1 MKSFNRGMYL
11 YYGRM
16 IVLLTPILGVCY
28 TVIEFYNYTS

>member
-1 MKSFNRGMYL
+1 MKPVEQYM

-28 TVIEFYNYTS
+28 TVITFYNYTS

>member
-1 MKSFNRGMYL
+1 MEPFKQGM

-28 TVIEFYNYTS
+28 TVITFYNYTS